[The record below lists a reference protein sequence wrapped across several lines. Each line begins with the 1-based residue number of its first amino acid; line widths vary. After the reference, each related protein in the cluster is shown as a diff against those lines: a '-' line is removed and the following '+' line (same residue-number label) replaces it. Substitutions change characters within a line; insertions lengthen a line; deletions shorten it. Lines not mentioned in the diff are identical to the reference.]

1 MKRSNGQSIEGKIHF
16 VPLLLTSTI
25 AGGILAILA
34 PYGTSSQSFLYRCL
48 FWIGLCIA
56 GGLGAG
62 LANRAIELKLPN
74 AVSWQRVVVQ
84 ALGATLSVWMCFFG
98 LTLMTYGPP
107 GSSFYIVMPFY
118 IGVIAVVICG
128 IGELMRSRGQQDV
141 AAPKGAALIARLKP
155 ALRRAEIYALSAEDH
170 YVRVHTSEGDDLIL
184 MRLSDAIKEVDGITG
199 LSPHR
204 SWWVA
209 EGGVKSAHKA
219 DGKITLILRN
229 SVEAPVSR
237 NNAKAVKEAG
247 WV

>member
-1 MKRSNGQSIEGKIHF
+1 M
-16 VPLLLTSTI
+16 
-25 AGGILAILA
+25 AILA
-34 PYGTSSQSFLYRCL
+34 PYGTSSQSFIYRCI

-62 LANRAIELKLPN
+62 LADKIAESKLLN
-74 AVSWQRVVVQ
+74 ARSWQRVAVQ
-84 ALGATLSVWMCFFG
+84 ALGATLCVWVCFFG
-98 LTLMTYGPP
+98 LTLLTYGPP
-107 GSSFYIVMPFY
+107 ASSFYIVIPFY
-118 IGVIAVVICG
+118 IGVIAVIICG
-128 IGELMRSRGQQDV
+128 IGELMRSRSQQDV
-141 AAPKGAALIARLKP
+141 ATPKDPALIARLKP

-184 MRLSDAIKEVDGITG
+184 MRLSDAIKEVAEITG

-209 EGGVKSAHKA
+209 EGGVKFARKA

-229 SVEAPVSR
+229 GVEVPVSR
-237 NNAKAVKEAG
+237 NNAKSIKEAG